1 MAKIIVTEKNSDKRF
16 HQQDLQ
22 ETTLQ
27 KVDFVLDDKVTYQE
41 MVGFGG
47 AFTESSAYNLSRVN
61 KETREQAIKDYFDK
75 EEGLGYTI
83 GRVSIHGCD
92 FSLNSYTYIDEGDKE
107 LKTFDISR
115 DEQWVIPMIKD
126 AEKYAKEPI
135 SLLASPWSPPAFMKD
150 NNSMIFGGKL
160 LPEYMD
166 AWAKYY
172 VKFIEEYRK
181 RGLTMWG
188 ITVQNEPAAVQR
200 WDSCI
205 YSGEEE
211 RDFIKNHLGPIMQN
225 SSAKDVNI
233 LIWDHNRDIIV
244 ERAKAVLEDPEA
256 AKYVWGTG
264 FHWYVSEEFENVGKV
279 KELFPDK
286 GLLFTEGCQE
296 GGVHFNS
303 WDTGER
309 YARNMIGDFNNFCQG
324 YIDWNLFLDNTGGPN
339 HVNNLCDSPI
349 IVDIFP
355 QNLVH
360 QSSYYKIGH
369 FSKYVRPGA
378 VRIDLQNNADD
389 IQATAFKNV
398 DGTIAFILLN
408 QSDTKKTTSFTVQNK
423 TYKLDLNE
431 HSIMT
436 VLLEK

>member
-1 MAKIIVTEKNSDKRF
+1 MMAKLIVTEKNSEKRF
-16 HQQDLQ
+16 HQEELQFSNIENCDL
-22 ETTLQ
+22 
-27 KVDFVLDDKVTYQE
+27 VLDVTKKYQE

-47 AFTESSAYNLSRVN
+47 AFTESSAYNLIRIN
-61 KETREQAIKDYFDK
+61 KEQREAALKAYFDK
-75 EEGLGYTI
+75 EEGLGYSI

-92 FSLNSYTYIDEGDKE
+92 FSLNSYTYIEEGDSD
-107 LKTFDISR
+107 LKTFDIGR
-115 DEQWVIPMIKD
+115 DKKWVIPMIKD

-135 SLLASPWSPPAFMKD
+135 QILASPWSPPAFMKD

-160 LPEYMD
+160 LPEYMQS
-166 AWAKYY
+166 WANYY

-181 RGLTMWG
+181 EDISIWG

-205 YSGEEE
+205 YTAEEE
-211 RDFIKNHLGPIMQN
+211 RDFVKNYLGPTMKN

-233 LIWDHNRDIIV
+233 LIWDHNRDIMV
-244 ERAKAVLEDPEA
+244 ERADVVLKDPEA

-264 FHWYVSEEFENVGKV
+264 FHWYGDETFDNVGKV
-279 KELFPDK
+279 HDLHPSK

-296 GGVHFNS
+296 GGVHYNS

-309 YARNMIGDFNNFCQG
+309 YGRNMIGDFLNWCQG

-355 QNLVH
+355 QNLIY
-360 QSSYYKIGH
+360 QSSYYYVGH

-378 VRIDLQNNADD
+378 YRIGLENNHKDLQAV
-389 IQATAFKNV
+389 AFENV
-398 DGTIAFILLN
+398 DGSIVLVVMNETDKASKYSVNVLGKAIEVEI
-408 QSDTKKTTSFTVQNK
+408 K
-423 TYKLDLNE
+423 E
-431 HSIMT
+431 HSINT
-436 VLLEK
+436 IIL

>member
-1 MAKIIVTEKNSDKRF
+1 MAKIIKTEKNSDKRF
-16 HQQDLQ
+16 HVEELKYTDV
-22 ETTLQ
+22 
-27 KVDFVLDDKVTYQE
+27 KDSDIKLDDKVTYQE
-41 MVGFGG
+41 MIGFGG
-47 AFTESSAYNLSRVN
+47 AFTESSAYNLIRIN
-61 KETREQAIKDYFDK
+61 KEKREEAIKAYFDK

-92 FSLNSYTYIDEGDKE
+92 FSLNSYTYIEEGDKD

-115 DEQWVIPMIKD
+115 DEKWVIPLIKD

-135 SLLASPWSPPAFMKD
+135 QLLASPWSPPAFMKD

-160 LPEYMD
+160 LPEYMQS
-166 AWAKYY
+166 WANYY

-181 RGLTMWG
+181 RDLSIWG

-205 YSGEEE
+205 YTAEEE
-211 RDFIKNHLGPIMQN
+211 RDFVKNYLGPTMQN

-244 ERAKAVLEDPEA
+244 ERAKTVLEDPEA

-264 FHWYVSEEFENVGKV
+264 FHWYVSEEFEKVGQV
-279 KELFPDK
+279 HDMFPDK

-296 GGVHFNS
+296 GGVHWDS

-309 YARNMIGDFNNFCQG
+309 YARNMIGDFLNHCQG

-355 QNLVH
+355 QNLVK
-360 QSSYYKIGH
+360 QSSYYYVGH

-378 VRIDLQNNADD
+378 YRIGLENNNDNLQAVG
-389 IQATAFKNV
+389 FKNV
-398 DGTIAFILLN
+398 DGSIALVVLN
-408 QSDTKKTTSFTVQNK
+408 QTDKPIDYSVT
-423 TYKLDLNE
+423 LNGKSVSVEIKE
-431 HSIMT
+431 HAINT
-436 VLLEK
+436 IIL

>member
-1 MAKIIVTEKNSDKRF
+1 MAKIIITEKDSNRRF
-16 HQQDLQ
+16 FEEKLT
-22 ETTLQ
+22 ETKNKEITF
-27 KVDFVLDDKVTYQE
+27 KLDENKTYQE
-41 MVGFGG
+41 MIGFGG
-47 AFTESSAYNLSRVN
+47 AFTESSAYNLIRIN
-61 KETREQAIKDYFDK
+61 KEKREEAIKAYFDP

-92 FSLNSYTYIDEGDKE
+92 FSLNSYTYIEEGDKE

-115 DEQWVIPMIKD
+115 DEKWVIPLIKD
-126 AEKYAKEPI
+126 AEKYAKQPI

-181 RGLTMWG
+181 QGLTMWG

-205 YSGEEE
+205 YTGEEE
-211 RDFIKNHLGPIMQN
+211 RDFVKNHLGPVMQN
-225 SSAKDVNI
+225 SSAKDVKI
-233 LIWDHNRDIIV
+233 LIWDHNRDIMV
-244 ERAKAVLEDPEA
+244 ERAQAVLEDKEA
-256 AKYVWGTG
+256 AKYVWGTA

-279 KELFPDK
+279 HDLFPDK

-296 GGVHFNS
+296 GGVHWNS

-309 YARNMIGDFNNFCQG
+309 YARNMIGDFNNYCQG

-349 IVDIFP
+349 IIDIFP
-355 QNLVH
+355 ENLVH
-360 QSSYYKIGH
+360 QSSYYYIGH
-369 FSKYVRPGA
+369 FSKYIKPGA
-378 VRIDLQNNADD
+378 LRIGLETTNKELK
-389 IQATAFKNV
+389 ATAFKNT
-398 DGTIAFILLN
+398 DGSIALVVLN
-408 QSDTKKTTSFTVQNK
+408 ETSENQEFTVELNNK
-423 TYKLDLNE
+423 QYTYKMANN
-431 HSIMT
+431 SIVT
-436 VLLEK
+436 VLV

>member
-1 MAKIIVTEKNSDKRF
+1 MKKLIVTEKNSDKRF
-16 HQQDLQ
+16 NQ
-22 ETTLQ
+22 EGLIESNKQATMI
-27 KVDFVLDDKVTYQE
+27 LDTSTTYQE

-47 AFTESSAYNLSRVN
+47 AFTESAAYNLIRIS
-61 KETREQAIKDYFDK
+61 KEKREEAIKAYFDK
-75 EEGLGYTI
+75 EEGLGYTL

-92 FSLNSYTYIDEGDKE
+92 FSINSYTYIEEGDKE

-115 DEQWVIPMIKD
+115 DKEWVIPLIKD
-126 AEKYAKEPI
+126 AEKVAGEPI
-135 SLLASPWSPPAFMKD
+135 QILASPWSPPAFMKD

-160 LPEYMD
+160 LPEYRD

-181 RGLTMWG
+181 AECTIWG

-205 YSGEEE
+205 YTAEEE
-211 RDFIKNHLGPIMQN
+211 RDFVRDHLGPVMEN
-225 SSAKDVNI
+225 SSAKDVKI
-233 LIWDHNRDIIV
+233 LIWDHNRDIMV
-244 ERAKAVLEDPEA
+244 DRAKTVLEDKEA

-264 FHWYVSEEFENVGKV
+264 FHWYVSEAFENVGTV
-279 KELFPDK
+279 HDMFPDK

-309 YARNMIGDFNNFCQG
+309 YARNMIGDFNNWCQG

-339 HVNNLCDSPI
+339 HVNNLCDAPI

-355 QNLVH
+355 QNLIK
-360 QSSYYKIGH
+360 QSSYYYVGH
-369 FSKYVRPGA
+369 FSKYVRPGSF
-378 VRIDLQNNADD
+378 RIGLENNNKDLQAV
-389 IQATAFKNV
+389 AFKNT
-398 DGTIAFILLN
+398 DNTIALIVLN
-408 QSDTKKTTSFTVQNK
+408 QTDKPHEYVVT
-423 TYKLDLNE
+423 LDGKNYE
-431 HSIMT
+431 INISENSINT
-436 VLLEK
+436 VLL

>member
-1 MAKIIVTEKNSDKRF
+1 MAKLIVTEQSSDKR
-16 HQQDLQ
+16 LQ
-22 ETTLQ
+22 EETIEFTKGNKADLL
-27 KVDFVLDDKVTYQE
+27 VDESVTYQE
-41 MVGFGG
+41 MIGFGG
-47 AFTESSAYNLSRVN
+47 AFTESAAYNLIRIN
-61 KETREQAIKDYFDK
+61 KEQRMNAIKAYFDP

-92 FSLNSYTYIDEGDKE
+92 FSINSYTYIEEGDKD

-115 DEQWVIPMIKD
+115 DRKWVIPLIKD
-126 AEKYAKEPI
+126 AEKVAGRPI
-135 SLLASPWSPPAFMKD
+135 ELLASPWSPPAFMKD
-150 NNSMIFGGKL
+150 NNSMIHGGKL
-160 LPEYMD
+160 LPEFMQS
-166 AWAKYY
+166 WANYY

-181 RGLTMWG
+181 EDLTIWG

-211 RDFIKNHLGPIMQN
+211 RDFVKNYLGPTMHN

-244 ERAKAVLEDPEA
+244 ERASAVLSDPEA

-264 FHWYVSEEFENVGKV
+264 FHWYVNEDFENVGKV

-303 WDTGER
+303 WKTGER
-309 YARNMIGDFNNFCQG
+309 YARNMIGDFLNHCQG

-339 HVNNLCDSPI
+339 HVNNLCDAPI

-355 QNLVH
+355 EKLVR
-360 QSSYYKIGH
+360 QSSYYYIGH
-369 FSKYVRPGA
+369 FSKFVRPGA
-378 VRIDLQNNADD
+378 KRIGLENKHKFLQSV
-389 IQATAFKNV
+389 AFENT
-398 DGTIAFILLN
+398 DGSIALVTMNESDKDTTYTVSIKGQVSTISCKA
-408 QSDTKKTTSFTVQNK
+408 
-423 TYKLDLNE
+423 
-431 HSIMT
+431 HSIHT
-436 VLLEK
+436 VIV